1 MENLIADSQRPLVDG
16 LFTSSSPSGD
26 VTLVISHCHACG
38 AESFPARTVRCAAC
52 SSPELEPAESSMVGT
67 LYSWTVT
74 PMGGVPDSAQPLVV
88 GMVNLASG
96 LSVQGIVTN
105 DAEELTI
112 DAPMVGCIVDH
123 GTDEE
128 GVTLTGYGFRLAD
141 GEEQVQ

>member
-1 MENLIADSQRPLVDG
+1 
-16 LFTSSSPSGD
+16 
-26 VTLVISHCHACG
+26 
-38 AESFPARTVRCAAC
+38 
-52 SSPELEPAESSMVGT
+52 MVGT

-105 DAEELTI
+105 DAEELTV
-112 DAPMVGCIVDH
+112 DAPVVGCIVDH